1 MKEKQNTYQIKR
13 QMSALIQENI
23 ELFLRRQIAY
33 SPTYNKGSVIKW
45 KFKTKQAISL
55 HKPYTREVE

>member
-23 ELFLRRQIAY
+23 DLFLRRQIAY
-33 SPTYNKGSVIKW
+33 SPTYNKGSVIK
-45 KFKTKQAISL
+45 
-55 HKPYTREVE
+55 